1 MIDWIKENKGI
12 AIAVLVAFFLG
23 YYAGYVVGVANS
35 KTVVKYQTI
44 PATAKTETKT
54 EIQYIPKTVY
64 VDSSGQNVTEK
75 TDVEANVP
83 KTELN
88 IKVNGKA
95 ATFSKTE
102 EEKYLFDK
110 NKLQLNQSSTAT
122 VELQIPTIDKT
133 KRFGVGAGYGS
144 HGVGYTAQ
152 FPIHKNLDGWA
163 YHDKD
168 TIAGGILIRF

>member
-1 MIDWIKENKGI
+1 MIKWLKQNRS
-12 AIAVLVAFFLG
+12 VLVIALAAFALG
-23 YYAGYVVGVANS
+23 YYVGYIVGIANS

-44 PATAKTETKT
+44 PATARTETKT
-54 EIQYIPKTVY
+54 EIQYVPKTVY
-64 VDSSGQNVTEK
+64 IDSSGKTVTERA
-75 TDVEANVP
+75 DVEANIP

-88 IKVNGKA
+88 IKVNGKEA
-95 ATFSKTE
+95 VYTKSD
-102 EEKYLFDK
+102 EEKYLFEK

-144 HGVGYTAQ
+144 HGVGYTVQ

-163 YHDKD
+163 YHDKE
-168 TIAGGILIRF
+168 TTTGGILIRF